1 MTYFLKKSFYILV
14 LFSFLPN
21 QAAESQEKK
30 VIKKIIIDSNSNKR
44 LLNPSIEN
52 KNNTIKLIKPKSIA
66 DIESEEKKIERRS
79 KGSRRKKKSS

>member
-1 MTYFLKKSFYILV
+1 MILDNMAYFLKKSFYILV
-14 LFSFLPN
+14 FFFFFLN

-66 DIESEEKKIERRS
+66 DIESEEKKIENVQ
-79 KGSRRKKKSS
+79 KAQ